1 MQLLP
6 HKMQKVFCMWQTSM
20 ALWANFFV
28 IQNVYI
34 NVNLTVKEGNQ
45 SFPYENHCKC
55 YKKLTSR
62 LWLVLSTLTH
72 FFLVHTL
79 SSSAGK
85 KSCCD
90 SCFPLQIRPK
100 TTVQWYILREYSFVW
115 IGFNMINKCHKLCA
129 VYTVCQNILSL
140 NHCCFTKS

>member
-1 MQLLP
+1 MLNTKKTTRKYHLYCWDHVFKENEWCLVDY
-6 HKMQKVFCMWQTSM
+6 HKLRVLTQIMVCNCCLTKCRKFSACGRLSM

-100 TTVQWYILREYSFVW
+100 TTVQ
-115 IGFNMINKCHKLCA
+115 
-129 VYTVCQNILSL
+129 
-140 NHCCFTKS
+140 